1 MKKCAKCKKI
11 KDLEGF
17 KKDKARKDG
26 RNSYCKWCHN
36 ELAKNSRR
44 TIKGKAIKIFRQQ
57 RDRSKIKGYNPPTY
71 TQDELVDYLMS
82 NEDYLKLHEQWRK
95 SGYKKLLSPSLD
107 RLDNYRGYSFDNI
120 RIVTWEENKIKGHS
134 DVKNGLNNKQ
144 NKAVIKCDLNG
155 VELESYHSMHH
166 SARENEL
173 YYPNIWAAC
182 NGKIKSTGGFR
193 WKYADHRLR
202 TQKLN

>member
-1 MKKCAKCKKI
+1 MKKCASCEEVKPIDEFHKSKS
-11 KDLEGF
+11 
-17 KKDKARKDG
+17 RKDG
-26 RNSYCKWCHN
+26 RKPYCKKCRA
-36 ELAKNSRR
+36 ERAKKRVR
-44 TIKGKAIKIFRQQ
+44 TLRGKCLKIFRQQ

-144 NKAVIKCDLNG
+144 NKAVVKMDLNG
-155 VELESYHSMHH
+155 NEIKEYYSMHQA
-166 SARENEL
+166 ARENEL
-173 YYPNIWAAC
+173 YYQNIWAAC
-182 NGKIKSTGGFR
+182 NGKIKSIGGFR
-193 WKYADHRLR
+193 WKYAES
-202 TQKLN
+202 KKEK